1 MRGNL
6 DPLLLISEKAEAAR
20 GAEARK
26 ASFADPN
33 GHIHDIDANPGGP
46 AEEATVFR
54 TDKTPETGHQKLG
67 QRKNLKPPRAA
78 ASTLEETC
86 E

>member
-1 MRGNL
+1 MRRNL
-6 DPLLLISEKAEAAR
+6 DPLLLISEKAEAAW

-46 AEEATVFR
+46 AEVTAFLSTVA
-54 TDKTPETGHQKLG
+54 KLQTAG
-67 QRKNLKPPRAA
+67 
-78 ASTLEETC
+78 
-86 E
+86 